1 MRRRVLDNEQLEKPR
16 SWGGVEAPRK
26 MGGKLPCA
34 PPSGCGNTVRVELSI
49 EKIIC
54 SQREMLCFY

>member
-16 SWGGVEAPRK
+16 SWGGIESPRK

-34 PPSGCGNTVRVELSI
+34 PPSGCGNTEREFGCLECASGI
-49 EKIIC
+49 EH
-54 SQREMLCFY
+54 